1 MSCRPYT
8 PVTDDDTPGRV
19 EFVIKVYPQGKL
31 TQIMDK
37 MKVGDTMQM
46 KGPRGR
52 FQYTRNMK
60 RAIGKA
66 AVCTQPLPSGGRDS
80 WVQQLAVFNCSGS
93 GSDIGWS
100 TWSQVQPQGMAW
112 GGCWP
117 GPTRAHE
124 KTGPAANSPQTLLP
138 AAADSWPTP

>member
-1 MSCRPYT
+1 
-8 PVTDDDTPGRV
+8 VTDDDTPGRV

-60 RAIGKA
+60 RAIGKD
-66 AVCTQPLPSGGRDS
+66 AVCTQPPLCVVWLG
-80 WVQQLAVFNCSGS
+80 
-93 GSDIGWS
+93 
-100 TWSQVQPQGMAW
+100 
-112 GGCWP
+112 
-117 GPTRAHE
+117 
-124 KTGPAANSPQTLLP
+124 
-138 AAADSWPTP
+138 